1 MRQVG
6 VILTLTVGLALAS
19 ASASG
24 AAATRPTL
32 RVVDRA
38 PVVIRG
44 AGFAPAERVT
54 VVFIA
59 RSRMTRRVT
68 ATTGGTFVAR
78 FRVVLGRCS
87 RYSIQA
93 FGSTGSR
100 ARLLPARIT
109 IDCDP
114 DD

>member
-6 VILTLTVGLALAS
+6 VTLVLFAGLALAS
-19 ASASG
+19 ASVSG

-32 RVVDRA
+32 RVVDRT

-44 AGFAPAERVT
+44 AGFEPGERVT
-54 VVFIA
+54 VVLA
-59 RSRMTRRVT
+59 AQSRWSKRVT
-68 ATTGGTFVAR
+68 ATSSGTFVVR
-78 FRVVLGRCS
+78 FKVVLGRCS

-100 ARLLPARIT
+100 ARLAPTGVT

>member
-6 VILTLTVGLALAS
+6 VILTLTLGFVVAS

-24 AAATRPTL
+24 AAVNRPTL
-32 RVVDRA
+32 RIVDRA

-44 AGFAPAERVT
+44 AGFAADERVT
-54 VVFIA
+54 VVVAA
-59 RSRMTRRVT
+59 RSRSSKRVT
-68 ATTGGTFVAR
+68 ATSSGTFIAR
-78 FRVVLGRCS
+78 FNVVLGRCS

-100 ARLLPARIT
+100 ARLTRAGVT
-109 IDCDP
+109 VDCEPGD
-114 DD
+114 